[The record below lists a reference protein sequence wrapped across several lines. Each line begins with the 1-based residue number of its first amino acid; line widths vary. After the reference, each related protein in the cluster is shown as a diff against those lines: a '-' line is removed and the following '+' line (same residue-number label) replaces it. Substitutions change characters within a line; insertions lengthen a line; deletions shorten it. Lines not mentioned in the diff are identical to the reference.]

1 MEKSLLFALLPESGL
16 LVAPGEVADKDDG
29 KDEGAPL
36 DGVLE
41 GPEVRLGRLGCNLID
56 VLDGLNLH
64 LNPHL
69 NYFPIRRLP
78 KRVLNPCLNSSLK
91 FRNVY

>member
-29 KDEGAPL
+29 EDEGAPL

-41 GPEVRLGRLGCNLID
+41 GPEVRLGRLG
-56 VLDGLNLH
+56 
-64 LNPHL
+64 
-69 NYFPIRRLP
+69 
-78 KRVLNPCLNSSLK
+78 
-91 FRNVY
+91 